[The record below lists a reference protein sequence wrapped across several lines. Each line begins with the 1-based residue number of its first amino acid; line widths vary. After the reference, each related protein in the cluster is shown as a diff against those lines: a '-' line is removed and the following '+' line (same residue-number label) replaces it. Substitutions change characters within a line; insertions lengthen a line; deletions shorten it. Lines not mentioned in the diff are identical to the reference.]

1 MRFVIAVACVISFA
15 LVACGGGSAASG
27 EGPTTAP
34 GPTPVASAQDPEGGT
49 AGGTAQAGADCDF
62 GGAENYTCG
71 ASLVC
76 CYPEEGEVAYG
87 TCAATC
93 PGYD

>member
-1 MRFVIAVACVISFA
+1 MRFVIAVVVSFVSA
-15 LVACGGGSAASG
+15 LVACGGGAASG
-27 EGPTTAP
+27 EGPTAP
-34 GPTPVASAQDPEGGT
+34 GATPVASSQDPEGGN

-62 GGAENYTCG
+62 GGAESYTCSG
-71 ASLVC
+71 ALVC

-87 TCAATC
+87 ACAETC